1 MKRLVCAVFAV
12 FLLCGCIY
20 SPEPESTVPTRTA
33 CEVTQL
39 NIPGFDPWLMMESM
53 TTPELVGQLFLAR
66 CPSDETAV
74 ADIQTFHLG
83 GYVLFG
89 RDFKDHT
96 AASVTSTIHAYQN
109 AANTPLLIA
118 VDEEGGTVC
127 RVSSQPLL
135 REEPFPSPR
144 ELYAEGGNDLLV
156 STEQEKCELLSSL
169 GINVNIAPVCDITQ
183 DPEAFMYE
191 RSLGL
196 SPELTGSCVANM
208 VDMMNR
214 NKIGS
219 VLKHFPGYGN
229 NTDTHTQIAL
239 DERSLADLKTA
250 DLVPFS
256 YGINAGCGAIL
267 VSHTIVTCLDA
278 EQPASLSPAV
288 VAFIRHDMGF
298 DGVIMTDDLDMDA
311 ITQRYGA
318 GESAVLAVLAGND
331 LLCSTH
337 YQQQYDAVL
346 DAVEN
351 GRITLDHIRKSV
363 ARILLWKYELG
374 LLQPNA

>member
-12 FLLCGCIY
+12 FLLCGCV
-20 SPEPESTVPTRTA
+20 SVPGPESAAHTRA
-33 CEVTQL
+33 VSEVSQL
-39 NIPGFDPWLMMESM
+39 NIPVFDPWLMMESM

-74 ADIQTFHLG
+74 DDIQTYNLG
-83 GYVLFG
+83 GFVLFG

-96 AASVTSTIHAYQN
+96 AASVISTIHAYQN
-109 AANTPLLIA
+109 AAKTPMLIA

-135 REEPFPSPR
+135 REEHFPSPR
-144 ELYAEGGNDLLV
+144 ELYAQGGNDLLV
-156 STEQEKCELLSSL
+156 TTEQEKCELLSHL

-183 DPEAFMYE
+183 DPDAFMYD

-196 SPELTGSCVANM
+196 DPQLTGSCVANI
-208 VDMMNR
+208 VDVMSR

-229 NTDTHTQIAL
+229 NTDTHTEISVDQRGL
-239 DERSLADLKTA
+239 TDLKDADLI
-250 DLVPFS
+250 PFS
-256 YGINAGCGAIL
+256 YGIAAGCGAIL
-267 VSHTIVTCLDA
+267 VSHTVVTCLDA
-278 EQPASLSPAV
+278 ELPASLSPAV
-288 VAFIRHDMGF
+288 MEYIRNNMGF
-298 DGVIMTDDLDMDA
+298 EGVVMTDDLDMDA
-311 ITQRYGA
+311 ITERYGT
-318 GESAVLAVLAGND
+318 GEAAVMAVLAGND
-331 LLCSTH
+331 LLCSTR

-351 GRITLDHIRKSV
+351 GRITLDHIRESV
-363 ARILLWKYELG
+363 ARILIWKYELG